1 MFTLPPLPMAPRL
14 LTSPQAAERL
24 GLPVQALYKLRDA
37 DEGLAITQTGL
48 QVGYQL
54 EDIQAYER
62 REMLALVEKTLA
74 AERPLPLIRAM
85 AQLLRSPPPAYG
97 WPVPTPSPKPK
108 PAPPLALPS
117 APPKRAPVTEPVAAD
132 APALYPP
139 APAVHVP
146 PTSMAWFLVRSKPRQ
161 EAVALT
167 NLARQGYES
176 YLPLF
181 ANEKLVRR
189 KPTVVQEPMFAR
201 YLFVRLDT
209 SGQGQSWSPIRS
221 TVGVSELV
229 CFGSRL
235 ARVDAALI
243 ATLREREMAQQ
254 ADPDALFTAGDSVRI
269 TEGAFAGLEAI
280 YQMNDAEGRAMVLLD
295 LLSKPVAMTID
306 AASLRKVG

>member
-1 MFTLPPLPMAPRL
+1 MAPRL

-54 EDIQAYER
+54 EDIAAYER
-62 REMLALVEKTLA
+62 REMLALVEQVLA
-74 AERPLPLIRAM
+74 TARPLPLIRAM
-85 AQLLRSPPPAYG
+85 AQLLRSPPPEEGLPA
-97 WPVPTPSPKPK
+97 PAPNPRPSPKPLTSAA
-108 PAPPLALPS
+108 PTTAPPNTPAVSPPPS
-117 APPKRAPVTEPVAAD
+117 QKHAPVTPVT
-132 APALYPP
+132 PA
-139 APAVHVP
+139 
-146 PTSMAWFLVRSKPRQ
+146 TSAWFLVRSKPRQ
-161 EAVALT
+161 ESVALT
-167 NLARQGYES
+167 QLARQGYES

-181 ANEKLVRR
+181 AAEKLVRR
-189 KPTVVQEPMFAR
+189 KSTVVQEPMFAR

-209 SGQGQSWSPIRS
+209 TGQGQSWSPIRS

-229 CFGSRL
+229 CFGSRP
-235 ARVDAALI
+235 ARVDDALI
-243 ATLREREMAQQ
+243 ATLREREIAQQ
-254 ADPDALFTAGDSVRI
+254 ASPTTLFAHGDSVRI

>member
-1 MFTLPPLPMAPRL
+1 MAPRL

-48 QVGYQL
+48 QVGYQV
-54 EDIQAYER
+54 EDIAAYER
-62 REMLALVEKTLA
+62 REMQALVEQVLA
-74 AERPLPLIRAM
+74 TARPLPLIRAM
-85 AQLLRSPPPAYG
+85 AQLLRSPPPEEGLPA
-97 WPVPTPSPKPK
+97 PVPNPRPSSKLLASATPATPATPPPKNPAVSPPTPQK
-108 PAPPLALPS
+108 PAPAT
-117 APPKRAPVTEPVAAD
+117 PVTP
-132 APALYPP
+132 
-139 APAVHVP
+139 
-146 PTSMAWFLVRSKPRQ
+146 AWFLVRSKPRQ
-161 EAVALT
+161 ESVALT
-167 NLARQGYES
+167 HLARQGYES

-181 ANEKLVRR
+181 ATEKLVRR
-189 KPTVVQEPMFAR
+189 KSTVVQEPMFAR

-209 SGQGQSWSPIRS
+209 TGQGQSWSPIRS

-229 CFGSRL
+229 CFGSRP
-235 ARVDAALI
+235 ARVDDALI
-243 ATLREREMAQQ
+243 ATLREREATQQ
-254 ADPDALFTAGDSVRI
+254 ADPITVFAHGDNVRI

>member
-1 MFTLPPLPMAPRL
+1 MAPRL

-37 DEGLAITQTGL
+37 DDSLAITQTGL

-62 REMLALVEKTLA
+62 REMLTLVEKTLA

-85 AQLLRSPPPAYG
+85 AQLLCSPPSADG
-97 WPVPTPSPKPK
+97 WPVPTPSTKPK
-108 PAPPLALPS
+108 PAPPFAPPS
-117 APPKRAPVTEPVAAD
+117 APPKRMPATEPAAAD
-132 APALYPP
+132 APALDSP
-139 APAVHVP
+139 APAAHVP
-146 PTSMAWFLVRSKPRQ
+146 PNTMAWFLVRSKPRQ

-167 NLARQGYES
+167 NLVRQGYEC

-181 ANEKLVRR
+181 ASEKLVRR
-189 KPTVVQEPMFAR
+189 KPAVVQEPMFAR

-221 TVGVSELV
+221 TIGVSELV
-229 CFGSRL
+229 CFGSRP
-235 ARVDAALI
+235 ARVDAGLI
-243 ATLREREMAQQ
+243 ATLRDRETAQQ
-254 ADPDALFTAGDSVRI
+254 ADPDALFAAGDSVRI

>member
-1 MFTLPPLPMAPRL
+1 MTPRL
-14 LTSPQAAERL
+14 LTSQQAAERL

-62 REMLALVEKTLA
+62 REMLALFEQTLA

-85 AQLLRSPPPAYG
+85 AQLLRSPPPDHGLPATEPG
-97 WPVPTPSPKPK
+97 PQPK
-108 PAPPLALPS
+108 PAPSSTSAKLKPVPS
-117 APPKRAPVTEPVAAD
+117 VAQSLGKSVTP
-132 APALYPP
+132 PP
-139 APAVHVP
+139 AASHTSA
-146 PTSMAWFLVRSKPRQ
+146 TSMAWFLLRSKPRQ

-167 NLARQGYES
+167 NLVRQGYES
-176 YLPLF
+176 YLPMF
-181 ANEKLVRR
+181 AAEKLVRR
-189 KPTVVQEPMFAR
+189 KPAILQEPMFAR

-229 CFGSRL
+229 RFGSQP
-235 ARVDAALI
+235 ARVEESLIAALH
-243 ATLREREMAQQ
+243 ERESVQQ
-254 ADPDALFTAGDSVRI
+254 ADPKALFTAGDSVLL

-306 AASLRKVG
+306 AASLLKVG

>member
-1 MFTLPPLPMAPRL
+1 MAPRL

-54 EDIQAYER
+54 EDIHAYER
-62 REMLALVEKTLA
+62 REMLALVERTLA

-85 AQLLRSPPPAYG
+85 AQLLRSPPADGLPTPA
-97 WPVPTPSPKPK
+97 PSPEPKPPSPSSVPTAPTSVPPKAELAASDADP
-108 PAPPLALPS
+108 PPPLAS
-117 APPKRAPVTEPVAAD
+117 HTPPNT
-132 APALYPP
+132 
-139 APAVHVP
+139 
-146 PTSMAWFLVRSKPRQ
+146 MAWFLVRSKPRQ
-161 EAVALT
+161 EALALT
-167 NLARQGYES
+167 NLVRQGYES
-176 YLPLF
+176 YLPMF
-181 ANEKLVRR
+181 AAEKLVRR

-209 SGQGQSWSPIRS
+209 SGNGQSWSPIRS

-229 CFGSRL
+229 CFGSRP

-254 ADPDALFTAGDSVRI
+254 ANPDALFAAGDSVRI

-295 LLSKPVAMTID
+295 ILSKPVAMTID
-306 AASLRKVG
+306 AASLRKSG

>member
-1 MFTLPPLPMAPRL
+1 MAPRL

-54 EDIQAYER
+54 EDIAAYER
-62 REMLALVEKTLA
+62 REMLALVEQVLA
-74 AERPLPLIRAM
+74 TARPLPLIRAM
-85 AQLLRSPPPAYG
+85 AQLLRSPPPEDGLPA
-97 WPVPTPSPKPK
+97 PAPAPKPK
-108 PAPPLALPS
+108 SPPPSISAKLVPQSVLAETDS
-117 APPKRAPVTEPVAAD
+117 VAVTP
-132 APALYPP
+132 LK
-139 APAVHVP
+139 
-146 PTSMAWFLVRSKPRQ
+146 PTSHPSPSTMVWFLVRSKPRQ
-161 EAVALT
+161 EAVAFA
-167 NLARQGYES
+167 NLARQGFES

-181 ANEKLVRR
+181 AAEKLVRR
-189 KPTVVQEPMFAR
+189 KSTVVQEPMFAR

-209 SGQGQSWSPIRS
+209 SGNGQSWSPIRS

-229 CFGSRL
+229 CFGSRP
-235 ARVDAALI
+235 ARVDDILI
-243 ATLREREMAQQ
+243 ATLREREIAQQ
-254 ADPDALFTAGDSVRI
+254 GTPTTLFAHGDNVRI

-306 AASLRKVG
+306 AASLSKVG

>member
-1 MFTLPPLPMAPRL
+1 MAPRL

-54 EDIQAYER
+54 EDIAAYER
-62 REMLALVEKTLA
+62 REMLALVEQVLA
-74 AERPLPLIRAM
+74 TARPLPLIRAM
-85 AQLLRSPPPAYG
+85 AQLLRSPPPEEGLPA
-97 WPVPTPSPKPK
+97 PAPNPRPSPKPLTSAA
-108 PAPPLALPS
+108 PATPATPATPVTPVT
-117 APPKRAPVTEPVAAD
+117 APPKTPAVSPPTPQKHALATPVT
-132 APALYPP
+132 PA
-139 APAVHVP
+139 
-146 PTSMAWFLVRSKPRQ
+146 TSAWFLVRSKPRQ
-161 EAVALT
+161 EAVALA
-167 NLARQGYES
+167 NLARQGFES

-181 ANEKLVRR
+181 AAEKLVRR
-189 KPTVVQEPMFAR
+189 KSTVVQEPMFAR

-209 SGQGQSWSPIRS
+209 SGNGQSWSPIRS

-229 CFGSRL
+229 CFGSRP
-235 ARVDAALI
+235 ARVDDALI
-243 ATLREREMAQQ
+243 ATLREREATQQ
-254 ADPDALFTAGDSVRI
+254 ADPITLFAHGDSVRI

-295 LLSKPVAMTID
+295 LLSKPVAMTIN

>member
-1 MFTLPPLPMAPRL
+1 MAPRL

-54 EDIQAYER
+54 EDIAAYER
-62 REMLALVEKTLA
+62 REMLALVEQVLA
-74 AERPLPLIRAM
+74 TARPLPLIRAM
-85 AQLLRSPPPAYG
+85 AQLLRSPPPEEGLPA
-97 WPVPTPSPKPK
+97 PAPNPRPSPKPLTSAA
-108 PAPPLALPS
+108 PTTAPPNTPAVSPPPS
-117 APPKRAPVTEPVAAD
+117 QKHAPVTPVT
-132 APALYPP
+132 PA
-139 APAVHVP
+139 
-146 PTSMAWFLVRSKPRQ
+146 TSAWFLVRSKPRQ
-161 EAVALT
+161 ESVALT
-167 NLARQGYES
+167 QLARQGYES

-181 ANEKLVRR
+181 AAEKLVRR
-189 KPTVVQEPMFAR
+189 KSTVVQEPMFAR

-209 SGQGQSWSPIRS
+209 TGQGQSWSPIRS

-229 CFGSRL
+229 CFGSRP
-235 ARVDAALI
+235 ARVDDALI
-243 ATLREREMAQQ
+243 ATLREREATQQ
-254 ADPDALFTAGDSVRI
+254 ADPITLFAHGDSVRI

>member
-1 MFTLPPLPMAPRL
+1 MAPRL

-54 EDIQAYER
+54 EDIAAYER
-62 REMLALVEKTLA
+62 REMLALVEQVLA
-74 AERPLPLIRAM
+74 TARPLPLIRAM
-85 AQLLRSPPPAYG
+85 AQLLRSPPPEEGLPA
-97 WPVPTPSPKPK
+97 PAPNPRPSPKPLTSAAPTTVPPNTPAVSPPTPQK
-108 PAPPLALPS
+108 PAPVI
-117 APPKRAPVTEPVAAD
+117 PVTSA
-132 APALYPP
+132 
-139 APAVHVP
+139 
-146 PTSMAWFLVRSKPRQ
+146 TSAWFLVRSKPRQ
-161 EAVALT
+161 ESVALT
-167 NLARQGYES
+167 HLARQGYES

-181 ANEKLVRR
+181 ATEKLVRR
-189 KPTVVQEPMFAR
+189 KSTVVQEPMFAR

-209 SGQGQSWSPIRS
+209 TGNGQSWSPIRS

-229 CFGSRL
+229 CFGSRP
-235 ARVDAALI
+235 ARVDDALI
-243 ATLREREMAQQ
+243 ATLRERETAQQ
-254 ADPDALFTAGDSVRI
+254 ADPITLFAHGDNVRI

-306 AASLRKVG
+306 AAGLRKEG

>member
-1 MFTLPPLPMAPRL
+1 MAPRL

-24 GLPVQALYKLRDA
+24 GLPVQALYKLRDV

-85 AQLLRSPPPAYG
+85 AQLLRSPPPADG

-108 PAPPLALPS
+108 PAPLLAPPS
-117 APPKRAPVTEPVAAD
+117 APPKRMPATEPVAVD
-132 APALYPP
+132 APALDPS

-146 PTSMAWFLVRSKPRQ
+146 TTSMAWFLVRSKPRQ
-161 EAVALT
+161 ESVALT
-167 NLARQGYES
+167 HLARQGYES

-181 ANEKLVRR
+181 ASEKLVRR

-201 YLFVRLDT
+201 YLFVRLDI
-209 SGQGQSWSPIRS
+209 SGKGQSWSPIRS

-229 CFGSRL
+229 CFGSRP

>member
-1 MFTLPPLPMAPRL
+1 MAPRL

-48 QVGYQL
+48 QVGYQV
-54 EDIQAYER
+54 EDIAAYER
-62 REMLALVEKTLA
+62 REMQALVEQVLA
-74 AERPLPLIRAM
+74 TPKPLPLIRAM
-85 AQLLRSPPPAYG
+85 AQLLRSPPADGLPT
-97 WPVPTPSPKPK
+97 PVPSPKPK
-108 PAPPLALPS
+108 PPSPSSVPTAATSVPPKAELVASDADLPPPLASHTP
-117 APPKRAPVTEPVAAD
+117 R
-132 APALYPP
+132 
-139 APAVHVP
+139 
-146 PTSMAWFLVRSKPRQ
+146 TSMAWFLVRSKPRQ

-176 YLPLF
+176 YLPMF
-181 ANEKLVRR
+181 ATEKLVRR

-229 CFGSRL
+229 RFGSRP
-235 ARVDAALI
+235 AQVGASLI
-243 ATLREREMAQQ
+243 ASLREREHLQQ
-254 ADPDALFTAGDSVRI
+254 SDPEALFAAGDSVRI

-280 YQMNDAEGRAMVLLD
+280 YQMNDAECRAMVLLD

>member
-1 MFTLPPLPMAPRL
+1 MAPRL

-54 EDIQAYER
+54 EDIAAYER
-62 REMLALVEKTLA
+62 REMLALVEQVLA
-74 AERPLPLIRAM
+74 TARPLPLIRAM
-85 AQLLRSPPPAYG
+85 AQLLRSPPPEEGLPA
-97 WPVPTPSPKPK
+97 PAPNPRPSPKPLTSVTPATPATAPLKTPAVSTPTPQK
-108 PAPPLALPS
+108 PAPPT
-117 APPKRAPVTEPVAAD
+117 PVT
-132 APALYPP
+132 PA
-139 APAVHVP
+139 
-146 PTSMAWFLVRSKPRQ
+146 TSAWFLVRSKPRQ
-161 EAVALT
+161 ESVALT
-167 NLARQGYES
+167 HLARQGYES

-181 ANEKLVRR
+181 ATEKLVRR
-189 KPTVVQEPMFAR
+189 KSTVVQEPMFAR

-209 SGQGQSWSPIRS
+209 TGQGQSWSPIRS

-229 CFGSRL
+229 CFGSRP
-235 ARVDAALI
+235 ARVDDALI
-243 ATLREREMAQQ
+243 ATLREREATQQ
-254 ADPDALFTAGDSVRI
+254 ADPITVFAHGDNVRI

>member
-1 MFTLPPLPMAPRL
+1 MAPRL

-54 EDIQAYER
+54 EDIAAYER
-62 REMLALVEKTLA
+62 REMLALVEQVLA
-74 AERPLPLIRAM
+74 TARPLPLIRAM
-85 AQLLRSPPPAYG
+85 AQLLRSPPPEEGLPA
-97 WPVPTPSPKPK
+97 PVPNPRPSPKPFT
-108 PAPPLALPS
+108 PASPATHDRPTTAPPNTRAVSPPTPQKPTTVTS
-117 APPKRAPVTEPVAAD
+117 APPA
-132 APALYPP
+132 
-139 APAVHVP
+139 
-146 PTSMAWFLVRSKPRQ
+146 TSAWFLVRSKPRQ
-161 EAVALT
+161 ESVALT
-167 NLARQGYES
+167 HLARQGYES

-181 ANEKLVRR
+181 ATEKLVRR
-189 KPTVVQEPMFAR
+189 KSTVVQEPMFAR

-209 SGQGQSWSPIRS
+209 TGQGQSWSPIRS

-229 CFGSRL
+229 CFGSRP
-235 ARVDAALI
+235 ARVDDILI
-243 ATLREREMAQQ
+243 ATLRERETAQQ
-254 ADPDALFTAGDSVRI
+254 ADPITLFAHGDNVRI

-295 LLSKPVAMTID
+295 LLSKPVAMTLD

>member
-1 MFTLPPLPMAPRL
+1 MAPRL

-54 EDIQAYER
+54 EDIAAYER
-62 REMLALVEKTLA
+62 REMLALVEQVLA
-74 AERPLPLIRAM
+74 TARPLPLIRAM
-85 AQLLRSPPPAYG
+85 AQLLRSPPPEEG
-97 WPVPTPSPKPK
+97 
-108 PAPPLALPS
+108 L
-117 APPKRAPVTEPVAAD
+117 
-132 APALYPP
+132 P
-139 APAVHVP
+139 APAPNPRPSPRPLTSATPATPATAPPNTPAVSP
-146 PTSMAWFLVRSKPRQ
+146 PTPQKTAPATPVTPATSAWFLVRSKPRQ
-161 EAVALT
+161 ESVALT
-167 NLARQGYES
+167 HLARQGYES

-181 ANEKLVRR
+181 ATEKLVRR
-189 KPTVVQEPMFAR
+189 KSTVVQEPMFAR

-209 SGQGQSWSPIRS
+209 TGQGQSWSPIRS

-229 CFGSRL
+229 CFGSRP
-235 ARVDAALI
+235 ARVDDALI
-243 ATLREREMAQQ
+243 ATLREREIAQQ
-254 ADPDALFTAGDSVRI
+254 GTPTTLFAHGDSVRI

>member
-1 MFTLPPLPMAPRL
+1 MAPRL

-74 AERPLPLIRAM
+74 AERPLPLVRAM
-85 AQLLRSPPPAYG
+85 AQLLRSPPLADG
-97 WPVPTPSPKPK
+97 WPAPTPSPKPK
-108 PAPPLALPS
+108 SVLPS
-117 APPKRAPVTEPVAAD
+117 APPKRAPATEPVPAD
-132 APALYPP
+132 APPLDPP
-139 APAVHVP
+139 APAVHIS

-161 EAVALT
+161 EAVAWT

-181 ANEKLVRR
+181 ATEKLVRR
-189 KPTVVQEPMFAR
+189 KRTVVQEPMFAR

-229 CFGSRL
+229 CFGSRP

-243 ATLREREMAQQ
+243 STLREREIAQQ
-254 ADPDALFTAGDSVRI
+254 AAPDALFAAGDSVRI

>member
-1 MFTLPPLPMAPRL
+1 MAPRL
-14 LTSPQAAERL
+14 LSSPQAAERL

-62 REMLALVEKTLA
+62 REMLALAEKMLA

-85 AQLLRSPPPAYG
+85 AQLLHSPPTADG
-97 WPVPTPSPKPK
+97 WPAPTPGPKPK
-108 PAPPLALPS
+108 PVPSS
-117 APPKRAPVTEPVAAD
+117 APPKLESATEPAAAD
-132 APALYPP
+132 APALDPP
-139 APAVHVP
+139 ASAVHIP

-167 NLARQGYES
+167 HLARQGFES

-181 ANEKLVRR
+181 ATEKLVRR

-221 TVGVSELV
+221 TIGVSELV
-229 CFGSRL
+229 CFGSWP
-235 ARVDAALI
+235 ARVDADLI
-243 ATLREREMAQQ
+243 ATLRDREVAQQ

-295 LLSKPVAMTID
+295 LLSKPVAMTLD

>member
-1 MFTLPPLPMAPRL
+1 MAPRL

-54 EDIQAYER
+54 EDIAAYER
-62 REMLALVEKTLA
+62 REMLALVEQVLA
-74 AERPLPLIRAM
+74 TARPLPLIRAM
-85 AQLLRSPPPAYG
+85 AQLLRSPPPEEGLPA
-97 WPVPTPSPKPK
+97 PVPNPRPSPKPFTSASPATHDRPATAPPNTPAVSPPTPQK
-108 PAPPLALPS
+108 PAPAT
-117 APPKRAPVTEPVAAD
+117 PVT
-132 APALYPP
+132 PA
-139 APAVHVP
+139 
-146 PTSMAWFLVRSKPRQ
+146 TSAWFLVRSKPRQ
-161 EAVALT
+161 ESVALT
-167 NLARQGYES
+167 HLARQGYES

-181 ANEKLVRR
+181 ATEKLVRR
-189 KPTVVQEPMFAR
+189 KSTVVQEPMFAR

-209 SGQGQSWSPIRS
+209 TGQGQSWSPIRS

-229 CFGSRL
+229 CFGNRP
-235 ARVDAALI
+235 ARVDDALI
-243 ATLREREMAQQ
+243 ATLREREATQQ
-254 ADPDALFTAGDSVRI
+254 ADPITLFAHGDSVRI

>member
-1 MFTLPPLPMAPRL
+1 MAPRL

-54 EDIQAYER
+54 EDIAAYER
-62 REMLALVEKTLA
+62 REMLALVEQVLA
-74 AERPLPLIRAM
+74 MARPLPLIRAM
-85 AQLLRSPPPAYG
+85 AQLLRSPPPEEGLPA
-97 WPVPTPSPKPK
+97 PAPNPRPSPKPLTSAT
-108 PAPPLALPS
+108 APPKTLVVSPPTPQKAAPVTS
-117 APPKRAPVTEPVAAD
+117 APPA
-132 APALYPP
+132 
-139 APAVHVP
+139 
-146 PTSMAWFLVRSKPRQ
+146 TSAWFLVRSKPRQ
-161 EAVALT
+161 EAVALA
-167 NLARQGYES
+167 NLARQGFES

-181 ANEKLVRR
+181 AAEKLVRR
-189 KPTVVQEPMFAR
+189 KSTVVQEPMFAR

-209 SGQGQSWSPIRS
+209 SGNGQSWSPIRS

-229 CFGSRL
+229 CFGSRP
-235 ARVDAALI
+235 ARVDDALI
-243 ATLREREMAQQ
+243 ATLREREATQQ
-254 ADPDALFTAGDSVRI
+254 ADPITLFAHGDSVRI

>member
-1 MFTLPPLPMAPRL
+1 MAPRL

-37 DEGLAITQTGL
+37 DEGLDITQTGL

-62 REMLALVEKTLA
+62 REMLALVEQVLVTPK
-74 AERPLPLIRAM
+74 PLPLIRAM
-85 AQLLRSPPPAYG
+85 AQLLRSPPPADG
-97 WPVPTPSPKPK
+97 WPVSTPSPKPK
-108 PAPPLALPS
+108 PVPPS
-117 APPKRAPVTEPVAAD
+117 APPKREPATEPVAAD
-132 APALYPP
+132 APALDPP

-167 NLARQGYES
+167 NLMRQGYES

-181 ANEKLVRR
+181 ATEKLVRR

-209 SGQGQSWSPIRS
+209 SGNGQSWSPIRS

-229 CFGSRL
+229 CFGSRP

-254 ADPDALFTAGDSVRI
+254 ANPEALFGHGDSVRI